1 MVGDSEKEKE
11 IMRRAIE
18 ERDVKFLCK
27 WHFDEEISTL
37 QEVLIRKIAFQ
48 EHKRISICAMTR
60 WGKSFCV
67 SRAVALYLLMNSN
80 KKITLLAPT
89 IEQSMIL
96 RDYMAEL
103 VLKCRALR
111 EIAHLEVKG
120 EERLKQQAS
129 RSRQTFDGNREY
141 RVFTAHGEAEGL
153 MGHGLGSGGGILILD
168 EACLIDE
175 NARGKI
181 GRMLG
186 DNPGESMIIE
196 LFNPW
201 TRSNKAFEHWTDPEW
216 FKFHVGWKEAIEDGR
231 ATLEFI
237 EQQRKEITPLEFTV
251 LYDSEFPVESEDSVF
266 NLKFIEDSQKK
277 ESFIPKIEEARE
289 IIRTFNRR
297 PEHEVNVAR
306 DKLKD
311 FEAIIA
317 ADIADKGR
325 DETVILFGYKK
336 RDEYELVETYSE
348 SKSENTHVAGKIA
361 QWIKEK
367 IGREIKGSVN
377 LDCIGVGTGVVSM
390 VKDFVRDNEYKNVQ
404 VNACHFGKKPIN
416 EERFRN
422 KKAENFFRLKNIF
435 SEGNIKIPTNQKL
448 VSQLLSIK
456 WKFTSGTEKIVI
468 EDPEK
473 SPDWVSA
480 LTYFIWKDHERMAF
494 AFVSTS
500 VFSRH

>member
-1 MVGDSEKEKE
+1 MVGIEEKE
-11 IMRRAIE
+11 IMKKAIE
-18 ERDVKFLCK
+18 ERNVRFLCK
-27 WHFDEEISTL
+27 WHFDEEISPL

-48 EHKRISICAMTR
+48 EHKRVSICAMTR

-80 KKITLLAPT
+80 KKITFLAPT

-129 RSRQTFDGNREY
+129 RSRQTFEGNREY

-168 EACLIDE
+168 ESCLIDE
-175 NARGKI
+175 KARGKI

-186 DNPGESMIIE
+186 DNPEDSMIIE

-201 TRSNKAFEHWTDPEW
+201 TRDNKAFEHWTDPEW
-216 FKFHVGWKEAIEDGR
+216 FKFHVGWKEAIDDGR
-231 ATLEFI
+231 ITSEFI
-237 EQQRKEITPLEFTV
+237 AQQKKELTPLEFTV
-251 LYDSEFPVESEDSVF
+251 LYDSEFPEEGEDSVF
-266 NLKFIEDSQKK
+266 NLKFILEAQNKRSFLPEMEDAK
-277 ESFIPKIEEARE
+277 E
-289 IIRTFNRR
+289 IIRTFNCRT
-297 PEHEVNVAR
+297 ENEVNLAKE
-306 DKLKD
+306 KLKD
-311 FEAIIA
+311 FEMIIS

-325 DETVILFGYKK
+325 DETVIMFAYKK
-336 RDEYELVETYSE
+336 GSEYELVETYSE
-348 SKSENTHVAGKIA
+348 SKSENTNVAGKIN
-361 QWIKEK
+361 QWVKEK
-367 IGREIKGSVN
+367 IGRTIKSKVN
-377 LDCIGVGTGVVSM
+377 IDTIGVGVGVVSM
-390 VKDFVRDNEYKNVQ
+390 VKDFVRDNNYKNVK
-404 VNACHFGKKPIN
+404 VCACHFGQKPID

-422 KKAENFFRLKNIF
+422 KKAENVFRLRDIF
-435 SEGNIKIPTNQKL
+435 AEGNIKIPKNKKL
-448 VSQLLSIK
+448 VTQLLSIK
-456 WKFTSGTEKIVI
+456 WKFSSGTEKIII

-480 LTYFIWKDHERMAF
+480 LVYLVWKDNKEMAF
-494 AFVSTS
+494 GFLPIYGKY
-500 VFSRH
+500 F